1 MFPLKRS
8 EDQSVTTEVS
18 NRPSQTHVAGSGV
31 EQVTGTD
38 DHSNTATYAADCGPA
53 TDESLDTSQLQR
65 LETKQEKWRETHGL
79 GLEIRE
85 MMQGMGREMR
95 QDMGREIRDMR
106 RENGALR
113 LEMRQEMCEMQK
125 EMSEMQLKVQDIATT
140 ASYAVISNL
149 ATASGRST
157 EEGLHDV
164 TTQLTDTGT
173 ILFLS
178 GLLHMLFFINAQI
191 KYNKIKVN
199 GGI

>member
-31 EQVTGTD
+31 EQVTGAD
-38 DHSNTATYAADCGPA
+38 DHSDTATYAADCGPDTA
-53 TDESLDTSQLQR
+53 ESLDTSQQQR

-95 QDMGREIRDMR
+95 EMR
-106 RENGALR
+106 RENDALR
-113 LEMRQEMCEMQK
+113 VEMRQEMCEMQK
-125 EMSEMQLKVQDIATT
+125 EMSEMQLKVQDTATT

-149 ATASGRST
+149 ATTSGRST

-173 ILFLS
+173 ILFFE
-178 GLLHMLFFINAQI
+178 LFVTHVIF
-191 KYNKIKVN
+191 Y
-199 GGI
+199 